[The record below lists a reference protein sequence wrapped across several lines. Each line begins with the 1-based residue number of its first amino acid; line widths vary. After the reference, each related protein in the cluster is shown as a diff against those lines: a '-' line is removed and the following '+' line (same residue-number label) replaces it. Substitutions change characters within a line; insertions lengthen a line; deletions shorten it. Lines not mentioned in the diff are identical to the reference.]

1 MEKPKIPK
9 NEKERLQEL
18 ASYDIPGVS
27 EEEDFDFLTS
37 MASQICGTKI
47 SLVSLVT
54 EDKQCFISHH
64 GLDVNETSRDVSF
77 CAHAINS
84 PEKAFIIEDAREDFR
99 FFDNPLT
106 TGDPQVV
113 FYAGIPLINSNGFP
127 LGTLCVIDDKPGK
140 LNDLQLSQ
148 LQKLAK
154 QTINLMEL
162 KRSQIELKQVNEN
175 LEQFA
180 FTAAHDLKEP
190 LRGINQFLKLLS
202 KKYESKLDETA
213 QKYIH
218 FAVDGSRRM
227 GNLINDL
234 LTFAEIGVG
243 DQSSFKIVDLN
254 MIFEET
260 ILLQGALIEENKARV
275 SKSELPKIWA
285 QETGMKILF
294 QNLISNGLKYQPAG
308 KEQVIEVSCSHN
320 DTNCILAFKDNG
332 IGISEENQVKVFNLF
347 TRLHSKSEYQG
358 TGMGLATCK
367 KIVEIHQGKIWVESE
382 ISKGSVFYVS
392 LPKYIDIE

>member
-1 MEKPKIPK
+1 MEKPVIPE

-18 ASYDIPGVS
+18 ASYYILEGA

-84 PEKAFIIEDAREDFR
+84 PEKAFIIEDARLDLR

-106 TGDPQVV
+106 TGKPKVV

-127 LGTLCVIDDKPGK
+127 LGTLCVIDDKPHK
-140 LNDLQLSQ
+140 LNEVQVLQ

-154 QTINLMEL
+154 QTVNLMEL
-162 KRSQIELKQVNEN
+162 KRSQIELKQINEN
-175 LEQFA
+175 LENFA
-180 FTAAHDLKEP
+180 FSAAHDLREP

-202 KKYESKLDETA
+202 KKYESQLDETA

-218 FAVDGSRRM
+218 FAVDGSKRM
-227 GNLINDL
+227 GILINDL
-234 LTFAEIGVG
+234 LTYAEISGS
-243 DQSSFKIVDLN
+243 DQSSFKMVDLN
-254 MIFEET
+254 KIFEET
-260 ILLQGALIEENKARV
+260 ILLQGALIEEKKAKVGRT
-275 SKSELPKIWA
+275 ELPIVLA
-285 QETGMKILF
+285 QETAMKILF
-294 QNLISNGLKYQPAG
+294 HNLISNGLKYQPEG
-308 KEQVIEVSCSHN
+308 NKQVIEVSCTEN
-320 DTNCILAFKDNG
+320 DKAFTLAFKDNG
-332 IGISEENQVKVFNLF
+332 IGISEENQQRVFNLF
-347 TRLHSKSEYQG
+347 TRLHSKSEYPG
-358 TGMGLATCK
+358 TGMGLAACK
-367 KIVEIHQGKIWVESE
+367 KIIDIHHGKIWVESM
-382 ISKGSVFYVS
+382 IGKGSVFYFTI
-392 LPKYIDIE
+392 PKQTYN